1 MGIRREMTV
10 SGLSRLI
17 PTECEVWGSTL
28 LIRAHYKYIYNLHM
42 VTNQVGGWP
51 PLSVTFQ
58 TEEDRQEVLA
68 RAASL
73 VTDRASNIQVTQ

>member
-1 MGIRREMTV
+1 
-10 SGLSRLI
+10 
-17 PTECEVWGSTL
+17 
-28 LIRAHYKYIYNLHM
+28 M

-73 VTDRASNIQVTQ
+73 VTDRASNIQVTQCSGDLVPPHLSLCDLT

>member
-1 MGIRREMTV
+1 
-10 SGLSRLI
+10 
-17 PTECEVWGSTL
+17 
-28 LIRAHYKYIYNLHM
+28 M

-73 VTDRASNIQVTQ
+73 VTDRASNIQVTQCSGPGATSLGFN

>member
-1 MGIRREMTV
+1 MI
-10 SGLSRLI
+10 
-17 PTECEVWGSTL
+17 
-28 LIRAHYKYIYNLHM
+28 
-42 VTNQVGGWP
+42 TNQVGGWP

-73 VTDRASNIQVTQ
+73 VTDRASNIQVTRDTVVTWCDLTWPCVASLDLS

>member
-1 MGIRREMTV
+1 M
-10 SGLSRLI
+10 L
-17 PTECEVWGSTL
+17 
-28 LIRAHYKYIYNLHM
+28 
-42 VTNQVGGWP
+42 TNQVGGWP

-73 VTDRASNIQVTQ
+73 VTDRASNIQVTRDTVVTWCNLTWFQLTSLDLI